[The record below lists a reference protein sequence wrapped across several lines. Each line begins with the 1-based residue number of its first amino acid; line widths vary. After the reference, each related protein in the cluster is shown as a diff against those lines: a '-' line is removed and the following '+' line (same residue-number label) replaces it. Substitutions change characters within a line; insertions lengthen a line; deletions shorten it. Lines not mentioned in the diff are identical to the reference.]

1 MGIGMRLE
9 PSGAKY
15 IYLYYTG
22 GLKAQA
28 ERFHSKRNFF
38 GLGFYNYGSKSY
50 LKNVIL

>member
-1 MGIGMRLE
+1 MYLINIGPGIRLE

-28 ERFHSKRNFF
+28 ERFHSD
-38 GLGFYNYGSKSY
+38 
-50 LKNVIL
+50 

>member
-38 GLGFYNYGSKSY
+38 AWAFIIMGLK
-50 LKNVIL
+50 II